1 MPRFRR
7 CLWRL
12 FRPRSPTS
20 MADLPVLQ
28 PEQLCVGL
36 YVHLDLS
43 WMEHPF
49 AFSRFKIRSA
59 AQIETLHR
67 LGLKQVRYDPAR
79 SDREPLPLAEA
90 QQSLASAPVAP
101 PPPPPEEQRAM
112 AEKQARVER
121 LGRLRARIAEVE
133 QTFTRAADKLRQIG
147 RVMHSRPE
155 EAAAQGD
162 ALVGELLD
170 TLLAEGDT
178 QIHAMSQS
186 LGEDVY
192 FHSLNVSVL
201 ALTLGKALKL
211 RRDELHQLGMAAL
224 FHDIGHSE
232 LPGSLF
238 GKREPLNK
246 AEQALYETHV
256 KIGVG
261 IAQKIGLAKPAV
273 IAIAQHH
280 ERLDG
285 TGYPQHLGGAEIS
298 LFGRILG
305 LVNAYDNQCN
315 PPDIARAVTPHEAL
329 AQLFAKQRQALDERL
344 MRLLIRTLGV
354 YPPGTLVRLSDERFG
369 MVVSVN
375 AQHALRP
382 QVLVY
387 DPDIPQ
393 DAALILDLEA
403 EPDLRVVEGLRPAAV
418 PGEVRGYLN
427 PRQRVSYY
435 VESRGTPS
443 AGDGS

>member
-1 MPRFRR
+1 M
-7 CLWRL
+7 
-12 FRPRSPTS
+12 S
-20 MADLPVLQ
+20 DLPVLQ
-28 PEQLCVGL
+28 PEQLRVGL

-49 AFSRFKIRSA
+49 TFSRFKIRNQ
-59 AQIETLHR
+59 AQLETLQR
-67 LGLKQVRYDPAR
+67 LGLTQLRYDPAR
-79 SDREPLPLAEA
+79 SDCEPLPLAAA
-90 QQSLASAPVAP
+90 QQVLAVASNP
-101 PPPPPEEQRAM
+101 PRPDPSPQEQQAM
-112 AEKQARVER
+112 AEKQARAER
-121 LGRLRARIAEVE
+121 LGRLRSRIAAVE
-133 QTFTRAADKLRQIG
+133 QTFTRAADKLRQIT

-162 ALVGELLD
+162 ALVTDLLD
-170 TLLAEGDT
+170 SLLAEGDT

-192 FHSLNVSVL
+192 FHSLNVAVL
-201 ALTLGKALKL
+201 SLTLGKALKL

-224 FHDIGHSE
+224 FHDIGHGE

-238 GKREPLNK
+238 GKREPLNR

-261 IAQKIGLAKPAV
+261 IAQKVGLAKPALT
-273 IAIAQHH
+273 AIAQHH

-285 TGYPQHLGGAEIS
+285 SGYPNRLGGAEIS
-298 LFGRILG
+298 LFGRILA
-305 LVNAYDNQCN
+305 LTNAYDNQCN
-315 PPDIARAVTPHEAL
+315 PPDVARAVTPHEAL

-344 MRLLIRTLGV
+344 LRLLIRTLGV
-354 YPPGTLVRLSDERFG
+354 YPPGTLVRLSDQRLG
-369 MVVSVN
+369 IVVSVN
-375 AQHALRP
+375 ALHALRP

-403 EPDLRVVEGLRPAAV
+403 EPALQVLEGLRPAAV
-418 PGEVRGYLN
+418 PGDVRAYLN

-435 VESRGTPS
+435 VESRKTTPAS
-443 AGDGS
+443 AGR

>member
-1 MPRFRR
+1 M
-7 CLWRL
+7 
-12 FRPRSPTS
+12 S
-20 MADLPVLQ
+20 DLPVLQ
-28 PEQLCVGL
+28 PEQLRVGL

-49 AFSRFKIRSA
+49 AFSRFKIRSE
-59 AQIETLHR
+59 AQIETLQR

-79 SDREPLPLAEA
+79 SECEPLPLAQAQA
-90 QQSLASAPVAP
+90 QQALAVAPAPPAP
-101 PPPPPEEQRAM
+101 PPPPPEEQKAM

-121 LGRLRARIAEVE
+121 LGKLRSRIAEVE
-133 QTFTRAADKLRQIG
+133 QRFTRAADKLRQIT
-147 RVMHSRPE
+147 RVMHSQPE

-170 TLLAEGDT
+170 TLLSEGDT

-224 FHDIGHSE
+224 FHDIGHGE

-261 IAQKIGLAKPAV
+261 IAQKVGLSKPA
-273 IAIAQHH
+273 ITAIAQHH

-285 TGYPQHLGGAEIS
+285 SGYPNHLGGAEIS

-305 LVNAYDNQCN
+305 LVNTYDNQCN

-329 AQLFAKQRQALDERL
+329 AQLFAKQRHALDERL

-393 DAALILDLEA
+393 EAALILDLEA
-403 EPDLRVVEGLRPAAV
+403 EPALRVIEGLRPAAV
-418 PGEVRGYLN
+418 PGDVRAYLN

-435 VESRGTPS
+435 VESRKAASPSPGT
-443 AGDGS
+443 

>member
-1 MPRFRR
+1 M
-7 CLWRL
+7 
-12 FRPRSPTS
+12 SE
-20 MADLPVLQ
+20 LPLLQ
-28 PEQLCVGL
+28 PEQLRVGL

-49 AFSRFKIRSA
+49 AFSRFKIRTE
-59 AQIETLHR
+59 AQIETLLR
-67 LGLKQVRYDPAR
+67 LGLKQVRYDPER
-79 SDREPLPLAEA
+79 SECEPLPLAA
-90 QQSLASAPVAP
+90 AASEPAPAP
-101 PPPPPEEQRAM
+101 EPPEPPAEEQAAMVEKRA
-112 AEKQARVER
+112 RFER
-121 LGRLRARIAEVE
+121 LGRLRERIAEVE
-133 QTFTRAADKLRQIG
+133 RTFTRAADKLRQIG

-162 ALVGELLD
+162 ALVSELLD
-170 TLLAEGDT
+170 TLLADSGT
-178 QIHAMSQS
+178 QIHSMNQS
-186 LGEDVY
+186 VGEDVY
-192 FHSLNVSVL
+192 FHSLNVAVL

-232 LPGSLF
+232 LPGALF

-261 IAQKIGLAKPAV
+261 IAQKVGLHRSA
-273 IAIAQHH
+273 ITAIAQHH

-285 TGYPQHLGGAEIS
+285 SGYPAHLGGAEIG
-298 LFGRILG
+298 LFGRVLG

-329 AQLFAKQRQALDERL
+329 AQLFAKQRQGLDERL

-393 DAALILDLEA
+393 DSALILDLEA
-403 EPDLRVVEGLRPAAV
+403 EPALRVVEGLRPSAV

-435 VESRGTPS
+435 VESRKPS
-443 AGDGS
+443 ANGGS

>member
-1 MPRFRR
+1 
-7 CLWRL
+7 
-12 FRPRSPTS
+12 
-20 MADLPVLQ
+20 MADLPILQ
-28 PEQLCVGL
+28 PEQLRVGV

-49 AFSRFKIRSA
+49 AFSRFKIRSE
-59 AQIETLHR
+59 AQIETLLR
-67 LGLKQVRYDPAR
+67 LGLKQVRFDPER
-79 SDREPLPLAEA
+79 SDCEPLPLAAA
-90 QQSLASAPVAP
+90 QQQLAKVAP
-101 PPPPPEEQRAM
+101 PPAPIEPPAEVRAAM

-121 LGRLRARIAEVE
+121 LGKLRARIAEVE

-170 TLLAEGDT
+170 SLLAEGDT
-178 QIHAMSQS
+178 QIHSMSQS

-232 LPGSLF
+232 LPGALM

-246 AEQALYETHV
+246 SEQALYETHV
-256 KIGVG
+256 KIGVA
-261 IAQKIGLAKPAV
+261 IAQKVGLAKAAV
-273 IAIAQHH
+273 TAIAQHH

-285 TGYPQHLGGAEIS
+285 SGYPLRLGGAEI
-298 LFGRILG
+298 G
-305 LVNAYDNQCN
+305 LINAYDIQCN
-315 PPDIARAVTPHEAL
+315 PPEISRAVTPHEAL
-329 AQLFAKQRQALDERL
+329 AQLFAKHRRSLDERL
-344 MRLLIRTLGV
+344 LRLLIRTLGV

-369 MVVSVN
+369 MIVSVN
-375 AQHALRP
+375 AQQALRP

-393 DAALILDLEA
+393 EAALILDLEA
-403 EPDLRVVEGLRPAAV
+403 EPELRVAEGLRPASV
-418 PGEVRGYLN
+418 PGDVRAYLN
-427 PRQRVSYY
+427 PRQRVSYF
-435 VESRGTPS
+435 VESRKTS
-443 AGDGS
+443 APVGGN

>member
-1 MPRFRR
+1 
-7 CLWRL
+7 
-12 FRPRSPTS
+12 
-20 MADLPVLQ
+20 MADLPALQ

-49 AFSRFKIRSA
+49 AFNRFKIRNA

-67 LGLKQVRYDPAR
+67 LGLKQIRYDPAR
-79 SDREPLPLAEA
+79 SEAEPLPLAHAQEA
-90 QQSLASAPVAP
+90 LAEAVAPKAP
-101 PPPPPEEQRAM
+101 PPPPPEELKAM

-121 LGRLRARIAEVE
+121 LGRLRSRIAEVE
-133 QTFTRAADKLRQIG
+133 KTFTRAADKLRQIT

-155 EAAAQGD
+155 EAASQGD
-162 ALVGELLD
+162 ALVSELLD

-178 QIHAMSQS
+178 QIHSMSQS

-224 FHDIGHSE
+224 FHDIGQGE
-232 LPGSLF
+232 LPGTLF

-246 AEQALYETHV
+246 SEQALYETHV

-261 IAQKIGLAKPAV
+261 IAQKVGLSKPAV
-273 IAIAQHH
+273 TAIAQHH

-285 TGYPQHLGGAEIS
+285 SGYPLKIGGAEIG

-305 LVNAYDNQCN
+305 LINAYDNQCN
-315 PPDIARAVTPHEAL
+315 PHDISRAVTPHEAL
-329 AQLFAKQRQALDERL
+329 AQLFAKQRHALDERL

-375 AQHALRP
+375 AQQALRP

-393 DAALILDLEA
+393 EAALILDLQA
-403 EPDLRVVEGLRPAAV
+403 EEGLSIAEGLRPVLV
-418 PGEVRGYLN
+418 PGDVRAYLN
-427 PRQRVSYY
+427 PRQRVTYY
-435 VESRGTPS
+435 VESRKAAPPASG
-443 AGDGS
+443 G